1 MSGAT
6 IRCQFRA
13 PREASTVAHEPPPSR
28 AARMLA
34 LAHHINCLIDAGQ
47 LRDYA
52 EAAQALGLTRARL
65 TQVMNMLLLSPALQE
80 QLLTGDFALTERGL
94 RRVVAEPT
102 WQDQPSFIDS
112 PAHGGQRTEWSA
124 LS

>member
-34 LAHHINCLIDAGQ
+34 LAHHINSLVDAGD
-47 LRDYA
+47 LASYA
-52 EAAQALGLTRARL
+52 AAAQALGLTRARL
-65 TQVMNMLLLSPALQE
+65 TQVMNLLLLSPDVQE
-80 QLLTGDFALTERGL
+80 QLLTGDLALTERGL
-94 RRVVAEPT
+94 RRVVAKAD
-102 WQDQPSFIDS
+102 WGRQVASLD
-112 PAHGGQRTEWSA
+112 
-124 LS
+124 